1 VAQTQTRCAGQ
12 HPDGGYASARR
23 SRDRSGYRCHPT
35 LGGRPTGRFCGRVE
49 VGFVETAAGMPPQ
62 AMPPRWTAA
71 SDPGG
76 ITARVMLCR
85 TGFLMQQATRL
96 MITNEQ
102 VDLLSVSGR
111 LDGAGLQ
118 VLQQQVDLLLDAG
131 ARLLLA
137 DLSRVERCESQVFDL
152 LARISDLVHRRGGW
166 LRLVVPG
173 SSTVSTVDQTALPAA
188 LPMDSTSDRGH
199 RAGGRA

>member
-1 VAQTQTRCAGQ
+1 
-12 HPDGGYASARR
+12 
-23 SRDRSGYRCHPT
+23 
-35 LGGRPTGRFCGRVE
+35 
-49 VGFVETAAGMPPQ
+49 
-62 AMPPRWTAA
+62 
-71 SDPGG
+71 
-76 ITARVMLCR
+76 
-85 TGFLMQQATRL
+85 MQQATRL

-111 LDGAGLQ
+111 WDGAGLQ

-152 LARISDLVHRRGGW
+152 LARISDLVQRRGGW

-173 SSTVSTVDQTALPAA
+173 NSTVSTVDQTALPAA